1 MPNALP
7 NKKFHL
13 FTGKGGTGKTTL
25 SAAASVYYA
34 KKGKNTLIA
43 SIDPAHSLSDC
54 FGIPLS
60 SEPTQITKNLYGVE
74 IDAKKALKRN
84 SFLIKYIHA
93 VMKNLGIHDIDVL
106 ETLPGIDELMAYDML
121 VEFIE
126 NGKYDQIVLDTAP
139 SGHALRFLSIPGHI
153 DDWLKKSFRVGRQV
167 YGLISVA
174 KKRRIEGPSYKQE
187 QEERNRMS
195 EIYSILTSRKYSS
208 ISIVTLPEMMSI
220 AETERDLITL
230 SDYNL
235 PVKEIIINKVFPK
248 DNNEFLK
255 NRWEIQKKNIDIIK
269 KKFGHLKIKEVPYL
283 QSEITGIKGLE
294 EINKHYKIDEVA

>member
-7 NKKFHL
+7 NQKFHL

-54 FGIPLS
+54 FGIHLS
-60 SEPTQITKNLYGVE
+60 SEPAKITKNLYGVE
-74 IDAKKALKRN
+74 IDAKNALKRN
-84 SFLIKYIHA
+84 RFLIKHIHA

-139 SGHALRFLSIPGHI
+139 SGHALRFLSIPGYM
-153 DDWLKKSFRVGRQV
+153 DDWLKKSFRLGRQA
-167 YGLISVA
+167 YGLVSVA
-174 KKRRIEGPSYKQE
+174 KKIRIEGPSHRE
-187 QEERNRMS
+187 EHNERNRMFKV
-195 EIYSILTSRKYSS
+195 YSFLSNPEHSS
-208 ISIVTLPEMMSI
+208 ISLVMLPEKMSI
-220 AETERDLITL
+220 AETERDLATL
-230 SDYNL
+230 REYDL
-235 PVKEIIINKVFPK
+235 PVKEIIINQIFPPS
-248 DNNEFLK
+248 NNDFLK
-255 NRWEIQKKNIDIIK
+255 SRCDIQKKNIDIIK
-269 KKFGHLKIKEVPYL
+269 KKFSHLKIKEVPYL
-283 QSEITGIKGLE
+283 KSEIIGIKELE
-294 EINKHYKIDEVA
+294 KINKYSMIGEVA